1 MQSNDKIA
9 IIGAG
14 HVGSHVASEC
24 IRQGLVKELVLIDT
38 DRKKAGGQAADL
50 QDAVAYSSRDVHV
63 YEGWYDQIADA
74 AIAVMCACAT
84 GYESSDRLKELEPTL
99 KVADEVIAGLHGCG
113 FHGIVVSISNPCDV
127 IAQYIQSKTGLTV
140 IGTGTALDSA
150 RFRVRLA
157 RALQVDVSSVQG
169 YCLGE
174 HGDSQVPAL
183 STVTVGGLPLKAVLN
198 SYPGIDF
205 ESICRNTIK
214 AGWDIVMGKG
224 CTEFGIGTA
233 AARLIRAILN
243 DEQAILPCSVMLK
256 GIYGGDGIYAS
267 APCIVGKTGAIPMPE
282 FELDHKE
289 QLALTHSFQ
298 VLKSHLPIEV
308 IQERKG

>member
-1 MQSNDKIA
+1 MLPSAKIA

-24 IRQGLVKELVLIDT
+24 IRLGLAKEIALLDK
-38 DRKKAGGQAADL
+38 DRSKARGHAADL
-50 QDAVAYSSRDVHV
+50 RDATAYYSNTVHV
-63 YEGWYDQIADA
+63 YEGQYDQIADA

-99 KVADEVIAGLHGCG
+99 KVADDVIAGLLSCG
-113 FHGIVVSISNPCDV
+113 FHGMVISISNPCDV
-127 IAQYIQSKTGLTV
+127 IAQYIQLKTGLTV

-150 RFRVRLA
+150 RFRVLLA

-183 STVTVGGLPLKAVLN
+183 STVTVGGLPLKAIMN

-205 ESICRNTIK
+205 EYISRSTVT

-224 CTEFGIGTA
+224 CTEFGIGSA

-267 APCIVGKTGAIPMPE
+267 VPCLVGKAGAVPMPE
-282 FELDHKE
+282 FALEQKE
-289 QLALTHSFQ
+289 QIALTHSFQ
-298 VLKSHLPIEV
+298 VIKSHLPDEI
-308 IQERKG
+308 K